1 MGTEHL
7 LAASTT
13 SSRSS
18 SSFLIIILIFGVMMI
33 FLFRSQ
39 KRRQRMAQNT
49 QRQVS
54 DGSKIRTTFGLYG
67 TIVSGDDRNVIV
79 EIAPGVE
86 VKLLRQ
92 AIAAVVPDEE
102 PEDSY
107 DTMPD
112 TGADEAED
120 DNPASRDERTDLSI

>member
-7 LAASTT
+7 LAAGKTT
-13 SSRSS
+13 GSGS

-39 KRRQRMAQNT
+39 RRRQRATQNT
-49 QRQVS
+49 QSQVM

-67 TIVSGDDRNVIV
+67 TVLSGDDRNVVV

-86 VKLLRQ
+86 VRMLRQ

-102 PEDSY
+102 PDGAY
-107 DTMPD
+107 QAMP
-112 TGADEAED
+112 DEAED
-120 DNPASRDERTDLSI
+120 EQPSQDERTDLSI

>member
-1 MGTEHL
+1 MGTEHI

-13 SSRSS
+13 GTGGS

-39 KRRQRMAQNT
+39 RKRQRAAQQT
-49 QRQVS
+49 QRQVV

-67 TIVSGDDRNVIV
+67 TVLSGDDRNVIV

-86 VKLLRQ
+86 VKMLRQ
-92 AIAAVVPDEE
+92 AIAMVVPDEE
-102 PEDSY
+102 PDDAY
-107 DTMPD
+107 DTMPEHGD
-112 TGADEAED
+112 EDEDEKAD
-120 DNPASRDERTDLSI
+120 SQDERTDLSI

>member
-1 MGTEHL
+1 MWTHV
-7 LAASTT
+7 LAAKPSTAG
-13 SSRSS
+13 S
-18 SSFLIIILIFGVMMI
+18 SSFLIIIAVFAVMMI

-39 KRRQRMAQNT
+39 RRRQQRSVDT
-49 QRQVS
+49 QRQVM

-67 TIVSGDDRNVIV
+67 TVMSSDDRNVMV

-102 PEDSY
+102 PDGTY

-112 TGADEAED
+112 TAAGDK
-120 DNPASRDERTDLSI
+120 PASRDERTDLSI